1 MNASGILSIMLAAA
15 NLVAAAAVLAAAP
28 SRALHRA
35 FGLLGLGMAGWS
47 LAWLL
52 LGALEPVP
60 AARALGRIA
69 WIAILFLPVA
79 WFHYL
84 HLSLDR
90 APKRR
95 FARAYVAAGA
105 VAVIT
110 IAPVLG
116 PLERFPAWG
125 GGMDPPAFPPLA
137 GLTLIALGIASVG
150 TLAQSLRDEN
160 PGPRRRARSPALL
173 GGLLALAGLNDLLP
187 LLGSAHY
194 PFTSIRVSPLGFWAP
209 VAFPVL
215 LIRGLRSD
223 QLIDL
228 RVAFGRWLAA
238 FPRTA
243 FFLTLCAL
251 ALFLV
256 NAWRPDL
263 LPAPATF
270 VCLAVVLLAYL
281 ATGFFSPR
289 SITHHADRLRDRVYG
304 GRFAYLEKIRG
315 LSLFVRRQTDLAT
328 GLGRVCK
335 ELRETLGIDLVEI
348 WYRDANG
355 EPRVIPPRSGLNDI
369 TRLSRWDDVVR
380 EARRWRD
387 REDLWVIPL
396 QSGSAEP
403 AGYLRLVASGWSLQL
418 NELDREAIAELAGA
432 VQHQVEREVIRV
444 SLDLRQ
450 VNEAKDRFLAGINHE
465 VRNPLNGITGLLHLL
480 RQEGL
485 RGRSAFLVDT
495 LSSCAEQLVATMD
508 NALDF
513 ASLTQGRVVA
523 RPARFELRS
532 LVRGSVAHHAI
543 SAGDRIVL
551 HIPEEEHWLL
561 GDAGKLRQIIS
572 NYVGNALKYGRPP
585 RAELRAR
592 LQSASSGGQE
602 LRIEVLSPSDV
613 PTDENLDEWFRPFRR
628 GQRAA
633 EIGAAGSGL
642 GLAICQR
649 LAEAMEGA
657 VGVRREADQLAF
669 WLVVPVSPAG
679 PAEAP
684 APAPALAQAG
694 ERDARPFHVLAIEDE
709 AYNRL
714 ILGHHL
720 RAWNLE
726 ADWAGSGAEAEE
738 KIHERRPDLV
748 IMDWRLGDT
757 DGATLLPKLLAAHAG
772 DPPPVLVLSAYATDE
787 KEGQALAVGARR
799 FLSKPLRPDTLL
811 AAIQEIVPGFQ
822 LIGPANE
829 GRSPAAP
836 PPILEPHQLEQGLRD
851 EWRGVLDSWRLQP
864 DQAANRVHRL
874 RGLARHLPA
883 SELQGSLRQ
892 LEKALTDGAAL
903 EAIESRLADV
913 RAFLETHAFSR
924 KVPAPAEPT
933 TNG

>member
-1 MNASGILSIMLAAA
+1 MNASGLLSLMLAAA
-15 NLVAAAAVLAAAP
+15 NFLAAVAVLAAAP
-28 SRALHRA
+28 ARALHRA

-47 LAWLL
+47 IAWLL
-52 LGALEPVP
+52 LDATEPVP
-60 AARALGRIA
+60 AARTLGHLA
-69 WIAILFLPVA
+69 CIAILLLPVA

-84 HLSLDR
+84 HLALDR
-90 APKRR
+90 PPKRR

-105 VAVIT
+105 AAVLAL
-110 IAPVLG
+110 APVLG

-125 GGMDPPAFPPLA
+125 GLAPPPDFAPLA
-137 GLTLIALGIASVG
+137 GLGLLALGIASVRS
-150 TLAQSLRDEN
+150 LAPNLRDEA
-160 PGPRRRARSPALL
+160 PDLRRRARIPALV
-173 GGLLALAGLNDLLP
+173 GGFLALLGLNDLLP
-187 LLGSAHY
+187 LLGAEHY
-194 PFTSIRVSPLGFWAP
+194 PFTSARVPPLGFWAP
-209 VAFPVL
+209 VAFPAL
-215 LIRGLRSD
+215 LVRGLRSD
-223 QLIDL
+223 QLIEL

-270 VCLAVVLLAYL
+270 VCLAIVLIAYL

-289 SITHHADRLRDRVYG
+289 SLTHHADRLRDRVYG
-304 GRFAYLEKIRG
+304 GRFAYLEKIRA
-315 LSLFVRRQTDLAT
+315 LSLLVRRETDLAA

-335 ELRETLGIDLVEI
+335 ELRATLGIDLVEI

-355 EPRVIPPRSGLNDI
+355 EPRVIPPRTGLNDI

-396 QSGSAEP
+396 QSGGAEP

-418 NELDREAIAELAGA
+418 NELDREAVAELAGA
-432 VQHQVEREVIRV
+432 VLHQVEREVIRV

-485 RGRSAFLVDT
+485 RGRPAYLVDT
-495 LSSCAEQLVATMD
+495 LSACAEQLVATMD

-523 RPARFELRS
+523 RPTSFELGA

-543 SAGDRIVL
+543 GAGDRIVL
-551 HIPEEEHWLL
+551 RVPEGEHWLL

-572 NYVGNALKYGRPP
+572 NYVGNALKYGKPP

-592 LQSASSGGQE
+592 LQPAASGGQE
-602 LRIEVLSPSDV
+602 LRVEVLSPSDT
-613 PTDENLDEWFRPFRR
+613 PADENLDEWFRPFRR

-657 VGVRREADQLAF
+657 VGVRRETDQLAF
-669 WLVVPVSPAG
+669 WLAVPVSAADRPR
-679 PAEAP
+679 EP
-684 APAPALAQAG
+684 APAHAPTDEPAP
-694 ERDARPFHVLAIEDE
+694 RPFHVLAIEDE

-720 RAWNLE
+720 RAWNLD
-726 ADWAGSGAEAEE
+726 ADWAGSGAEAEQ
-738 KIHERRPDLV
+738 KIRERRPDLV
-748 IMDWRLGDT
+748 IMDWLLGDT
-757 DGATLLPKLLAAHAG
+757 DGATLLPRLLAAHAD

-787 KEGQALAVGARR
+787 KESQALAVGARR

-811 AAIQEIVPGFQ
+811 AAIQEIVPGFR
-822 LIGPANE
+822 LAGPP
-829 GRSPAAP
+829 RSGTPAP
-836 PPILEPHQLEQGLRD
+836 PPILEPQQLEQGLRD
-851 EWRGVLDSWRLQP
+851 EWRGVTDLWRLHP

-883 SELQGSLRQ
+883 PDLHAALRR
-892 LEKALTDGAAL
+892 LEKALTDGAAIEVT
-903 EAIESRLADV
+903 EARLAAARELLEG
-913 RAFLETHAFSR
+913 RAA
-924 KVPAPAEPT
+924 PAPEQKPASAAP
-933 TNG
+933 

>member
-1 MNASGILSIMLAAA
+1 MNASGLLSIMLAAA
-15 NLVAAAAVLAAAP
+15 NFVVAAAVLAAAP

-52 LGALEPVP
+52 LGAVEPVP
-60 AARALGRIA
+60 AARSLGRIA
-69 WIAILFLPVA
+69 WIAVLFLPVA

-90 APKRR
+90 SPKRR

-105 VAVIT
+105 VAAVT

-125 GGMDPPAFPPLA
+125 GRMDPPAFPAAA
-137 GLTLIALGIASVG
+137 GLALITLGLAWIG

-160 PGPRRRARSPALL
+160 PELRRRARGPALL
-173 GGLLALAGLNDLLP
+173 GGLLALVGLNDLLP
-187 LLGSAHY
+187 LLGSANY
-194 PFTSIRVSPLGFWAP
+194 PFTATRVSPLGFWAP
-209 VAFPVL
+209 AAFLVL

-304 GRFAYLEKIRG
+304 GRFAYLEKIRA
-315 LSLFVRRQTDLAT
+315 LSLLVRRQTDLAT

-369 TRLSRWDDVVR
+369 TRLSRWDDVAR

-432 VQHQVEREVIRV
+432 VLHQVEREVIRV
-444 SLDLRQ
+444 TLDLRQ

-523 RPARFELRS
+523 RPTRFELRS

-551 HIPEEEHWLL
+551 RIPEEEHWLL

-572 NYVGNALKYGRPP
+572 NYVGNALKYGKPP

-592 LQSASSGGQE
+592 LQSAVSGGQE

-613 PTDENLDEWFRPFRR
+613 PADENLDEWFRPFRR

-649 LAEAMEGA
+649 LAEAMDGA

-669 WLVVPVSPAG
+669 WLVVPVGPAD

-684 APAPALAQAG
+684 TPVLAQTD
-694 ERDARPFHVLAIEDE
+694 ERAVRPFHVLAIEDE

-720 RAWNLE
+720 RTWNLE
-726 ADWAGSGAEAEE
+726 ADWAGSGAEAEQ
-738 KIHERRPDLV
+738 KIRERRPDLV

-757 DGATLLPKLLAAHAG
+757 DGATLLPKLHAAHAAN
-772 DPPPVLVLSAYATDE
+772 PPPVLVLSAYATDE
-787 KEGQALAVGARR
+787 KESQALAVGARR

-811 AAIQEIVPGFQ
+811 AAIQEIVPEFRI
-822 LIGPANE
+822 IGPAKE
-829 GRSPAAP
+829 GWPAP
-836 PPILEPHQLEQGLRD
+836 SPILEPRQLEKGLHD
-851 EWRGVLDSWRLQP
+851 EWLGILDSWRLHP

-883 SELQGSLRQ
+883 SDLQGALRQ
-892 LEKALTDGAAL
+892 LEKALTDGAAS
-903 EAIESRLADV
+903 AVVESRLADA
-913 RAFLETHAFSR
+913 RALLETHAFSR
-924 KVPAPAEPT
+924 
-933 TNG
+933 